1 MKSLPPD
8 QEGFTDMSFM
18 LLRVKMGQFLRGLS
32 GSHGLKGWDW
42 IISSDVPSEDKQMAI
57 EHCEKTLHEITR
69 YCDQDIPIQ
78 AAAARMG
85 HIVMAK
91 LRWLANH
98 PRKGAQAKGTEEQLR
113 YALDLIEV
121 EANTRLNPAV
131 KRFMWHAQSTAFHFS
146 FDIHGGFSN

>member
-131 KRFMWHAQSTAFHFS
+131 KRFMWHAQSRSFHY
-146 FDIHGGFSN
+146 HL